1 MNLEL
6 DNKVALITGSSQ
18 GLGFASAWA
27 LASEGC
33 RVCICGRDEERLKR
47 ASAKLEAR
55 AGGSDSVLAVQ
66 ADLTDVDDI
75 AMVVAQTVDK
85 FGGLDVLINNVGQA
99 GGGGLLDAT
108 DQDWQNALDSSVPIS
123 RSVYEASW

>member
-27 LASEGC
+27 LAGEGC

-47 ASAKLEAR
+47 ASAKLEAL

-66 ADLTDVDDI
+66 ADLTNVDDI
-75 AMVVAQTVDK
+75 AMLRQST
-85 FGGLDVLINNVGQA
+85 
-99 GGGGLLDAT
+99 
-108 DQDWQNALDSSVPIS
+108 SSVG
-123 RSVYEASW
+123 WMF